1 MIFPRQRLTVALARC
16 NPVYSRPRTCPCQ
29 GVLGEDG
36 AWIETTARIR
46 DELQDGDHVW
56 IDVGDGNATL
66 TLPLTLSLTLATLTR
81 PSP

>member
-1 MIFPRQRLTVALARC
+1 MQPRV
-16 NPVYSRPRTCPCQ
+16 SRPRPCLCQ

-56 IDVGDGNATL
+56 IDVGDGNPTL
-66 TLPLTLSLTLATLTR
+66 TLPVTLSLNLATLTR
-81 PSP
+81 PLP

>member
-1 MIFPRQRLTVALARC
+1 M
-16 NPVYSRPRTCPCQ
+16 YSRPRTCPCQ

-56 IDVGDGNATL
+56 IDVGDGK
-66 TLPLTLSLTLATLTR
+66 TLSLTLSLNLATLAR

>member
-1 MIFPRQRLTVALARC
+1 M
-16 NPVYSRPRTCPCQ
+16 YSRPRTCPYQ

-56 IDVGDGNATL
+56 IDVGDGR
-66 TLPLTLSLTLATLTR
+66 TLSLTLSLNLATLAR